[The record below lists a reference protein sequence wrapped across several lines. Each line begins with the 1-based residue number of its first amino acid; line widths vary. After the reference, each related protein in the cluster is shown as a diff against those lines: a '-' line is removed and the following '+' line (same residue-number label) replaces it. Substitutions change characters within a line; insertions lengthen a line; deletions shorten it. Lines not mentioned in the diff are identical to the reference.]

1 MSKHIMDTQELSEIK
16 KLIGNDPK
24 ISRTADAFDVDE
36 ILQETSK
43 APQVTPPHPSEEPAA
58 PSNSTPPQNAKK
70 PRLHIVEIP
79 NPHDTPAASAPQA
92 LPNNVVPLPR
102 TQHAPTPAA
111 AKPVTPP
118 TPQPS
123 AWEEEPQWD
132 ARALK
137 KAEKAERRAQKKA
150 EKQARRAAL
159 VQEEQ
164 EIYVPCDPRV
174 AARATARRIRS
185 LGGRGV
191 LVFLLGAAA
200 VYLSIAGGA
209 GLPLPAVANFSQ
221 QPFMAV
227 LVLILLQFFAML
239 IGIDI
244 IGMGIYALFRGTP
257 DRKTLLTLTCLATLA
272 HACIT
277 IFVPNWDQVLPYCSV
292 SILLLFATM
301 QEEKGRL
308 AARHFTVKAAML
320 QSQPTGIYCH
330 ADKPENVRRI
340 TKVPQEDCNGF
351 LTELEKPDMPQTLA
365 FIYAPIA
372 ITSCLIFA
380 LVSTVGMGAPSRFFW
395 GLSVLLSLA
404 SPLGILFG
412 VGKAH
417 SRVAKHLLKEGAAL
431 GSIHGARALC
441 RARQVVFDDVDLFP
455 LGSVSIQ
462 GLRNY
467 GKYDNEKLLAYVAA
481 VTSMAGLGIG
491 RIFSEKLREQ
501 YGRPVRASD
510 LLRYDSGGLSADI
523 GPDSVMVGTAAFL
536 TRLGVRIPDM
546 TGVENGVFV
555 VINNQVGGAF
565 TLSYHPTAQT
575 YSALHGLRRRMHP
588 LLLVRDFNI
597 TAAMAESLF
606 ELRSG
611 SIEELAGERMEL
623 VCDPMYVKN
632 DAVCAILSRDG
643 ITPYAEVIR
652 YADKLSRTVRIRMG
666 IGVLAGVCGVLIGFY
681 LVHSYSLVAL
691 SPKNVLLYLMLWYLP
706 VFLSGFGTRK

>member
-24 ISRTADAFDVDE
+24 ISRTADAFAVDE
-36 ILQETSK
+36 ILQEVAKT
-43 APQVTPPHPSEEPAA
+43 PQTPPPHA
-58 PSNSTPPQNAKK
+58 PVTSADSTPPPQTAKK
-70 PRLHIVEIP
+70 PRLHIVEVP
-79 NPHDTPAASAPQA
+79 NPHDMPTEPTPEP
-92 LPNNVVPLPR
+92 LPNNVVQLPR
-102 TQHAPTPAA
+102 KQHAPTPAA
-111 AKPVTPP
+111 AKPAPSP
-118 TPQPS
+118 DPQPPVL
-123 AWEEEPQWD
+123 EDEPQWD

-150 EKQARRAAL
+150 EKQARHAAL

-164 EIYVPCDPRV
+164 EIYTPCDPRV

-185 LGGRGV
+185 LGGRG
-191 LVFLLGAAA
+191 LIVFLLFAAA
-200 VYLSIAGGA
+200 AYLSVAGGM
-209 GLPLPAVANFSQ
+209 GWYLPVTIDFSE
-221 QPFMAV
+221 QPFMAT
-227 LVLILLQFFAML
+227 LELLLMQFFAML
-239 IGIDI
+239 IGIDM
-244 IGMGIYALFRGTP
+244 IGMGIYALFKGAP
-257 DRKTLLTLTCLATLA
+257 DRKTLLTLTCFATLA

-277 IFVPNWDQVLPYCSV
+277 IFVPSWDQVLPYCAV

-320 QSQPTGIYCH
+320 QPQPTGIYCH
-330 ADKPENVRRI
+330 ADKPENVRRV
-340 TKVPQEDCNGF
+340 TKVPQEDCAAF
-351 LTELEKPDMPQTLA
+351 LTELEKPDLPQTLA

-372 ITSCLIFA
+372 ITSAIIFA
-380 LVSTVGMGAPSRFFW
+380 LVSTVGMGAPSRFCW
-395 GLSVLLSLA
+395 GLSVLLALA
-404 SPLGILFG
+404 SPLGVLFG

-431 GSIHGARALC
+431 SSIRGARALC
-441 RARQVVFDDVDLFP
+441 RAKQVVFDDVDLFP

-481 VTSMAGLGIG
+481 ITSAAGLGVG

-501 YGRPVRASD
+501 YGRPVRASE

-523 GPDSVMVGTAAFL
+523 GPDSVMVGTASFL
-536 TRLGVRIPDM
+536 TRLNVRIPDM
-546 TGVENGVFV
+546 AGVENGVFV

-565 TLSYHPTAQT
+565 TLVYHPTAQT
-575 YSALHGLRRRMHP
+575 YAALHGLRRRMHP

-611 SIEELAGERMEL
+611 SMEELTGERMEL
-623 VCDPMYVKN
+623 VCDPLYVKN

-643 ITPYAEVIR
+643 ITPYAEVLR
-652 YADKLSRTVRIRMG
+652 YADKLSRTVRTRMRIG
-666 IGVLAGVCGVLIGFY
+666 IFAGICGVLIGFY

-691 SPKNVLLYLMLWYLP
+691 SPKNVLLYLLLWYLP
-706 VFLSGFGTRK
+706 VFLCGFGTRK